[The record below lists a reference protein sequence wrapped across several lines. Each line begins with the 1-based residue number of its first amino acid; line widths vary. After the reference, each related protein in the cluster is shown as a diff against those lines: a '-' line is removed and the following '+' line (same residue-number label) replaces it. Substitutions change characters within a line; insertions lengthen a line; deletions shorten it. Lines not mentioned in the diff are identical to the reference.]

1 MQQFLYDFTSSQIH
15 LEKLFQLLHLLGFCL
30 LHYLLSSDS
39 KAMAKV
45 SKLHTSFFKTKKNK
59 LVFYI
64 IFVKGNASRFGSAI
78 QVLPS
83 DMENTL
89 THILPQL
96 LQLFFIIF
104 ILLWKNA
111 IFYTGKMQFFI
122 HCNFFCQEYKFNY
135 LLTISLLCISREE
148 KAKAIL
154 FTERKFNYPY
164 VGI

>member
-1 MQQFLYDFTSSQIH
+1 MQQALYDFTSSQTH
-15 LEKLFQLLHLLGFCL
+15 LEKSFQLLHLLDFYL

-64 IFVKGNASRFGSAI
+64 IFVKGNTSRFGSAI

-89 THILPQL
+89 THVLSL
-96 LQLFFIIF
+96 LLELFFLF
-104 ILLWKNA
+104 L
-111 IFYTGKMQFFI
+111 FVYCYGKMQFFI
-122 HCNFFCQEYKFNY
+122 HCNFFCQEYKFTY
-135 LLTISLLCISREE
+135 LLTD
-148 KAKAIL
+148 
-154 FTERKFNYPY
+154 RK
-164 VGI
+164 